1 MILELKVNYFELLED
16 GKVRMA
22 ANAEE
27 FKAMLDGVNPRI
39 STATI
44 SVKNYEL
51 QITNRGET
59 ERRARYE

>member
-1 MILELKVNYFELLED
+1 MILELKVNYFELLEG

-39 STATI
+39 YCDYLCEKLRIT
-44 SVKNYEL
+44 NYESRR
-51 QITNRGET
+51 NRKEGKV
-59 ERRARYE
+59 